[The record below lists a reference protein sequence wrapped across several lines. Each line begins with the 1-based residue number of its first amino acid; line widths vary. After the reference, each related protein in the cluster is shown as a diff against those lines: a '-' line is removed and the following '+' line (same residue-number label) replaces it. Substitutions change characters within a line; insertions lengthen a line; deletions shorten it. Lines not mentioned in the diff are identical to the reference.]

1 MSKDIG
7 KLAGGWIRRL
17 GTLAAG
23 LGLIAGVA
31 PVRGESLRALGWDRA
46 AGEVHLFRLSGDQPA
61 TPIRTAAL
69 ADSIRVV
76 TAPGGPVLLPAS
88 RPPTGA
94 AKGTLIFDYNPAVAQ
109 SLPLDVAGVKS
120 ADGIPL
126 DTAVKVIGVVLAKKR
141 VARILVG
148 DKRHTLTAGEAV
160 DQGSLLQSVRKD
172 GVIITVGS
180 ARVFLPMGV
189 TVTIIQEK
197 TGQ

>member
-94 AKGTLIFDYNPAVAQ
+94 AKGTLIFDYNPALAQ

-120 ADGIPL
+120 ADGIPSATAGVPAEVETDPADQAL
-126 DTAVKVIGVVLAKKR
+126 DADVLDVLRPDADGVVVIGQAKK
-141 VARILVG
+141 ILST
-148 DKRHTLTAGEAV
+148 RRASSLPAGWTRP
-160 DQGSLLQSVRKD
+160 SK
-172 GVIITVGS
+172 
-180 ARVFLPMGV
+180 
-189 TVTIIQEK
+189 
-197 TGQ
+197 